1 MILITSAVVVLLL
14 LLLVEYEPLH
24 SPAVAHVV
32 YLPARAPAPLFST
45 NQNAVNRVEK
55 PLPPIRDL
63 YKFKEIRQLPIMEQV
78 ST

>member
-32 YLPARAPAPLFST
+32 DLPARAPAPLFST
-45 NQNAVNRVEK
+45 NQNAVYREGK
-55 PLPPIRDL
+55 PL
-63 YKFKEIRQLPIMEQV
+63 
-78 ST
+78 STNQGPV